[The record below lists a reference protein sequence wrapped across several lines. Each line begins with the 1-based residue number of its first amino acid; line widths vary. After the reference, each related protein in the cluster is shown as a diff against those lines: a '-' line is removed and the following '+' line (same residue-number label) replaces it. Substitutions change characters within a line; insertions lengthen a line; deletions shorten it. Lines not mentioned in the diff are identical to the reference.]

1 MRFGR
6 DYHRHFVPEWSGFY
20 VQYDLIK
27 THLNLRDTV
36 DNSVQLLSND
46 IEAFI
51 SFHRG
56 QLCAI
61 DRRERALWSIFYEPQ
76 SLCTFHPC
84 ELNFLLCGLNDL
96 LEELLKLQWFDRINQ
111 EAINRLLKKPRL
123 IEPQGESSRLLL
135 GSLRSQWHQRQ
146 QAQQLGLSRTRRRL
160 QSSISR
166 INEAIDTN
174 EGTYSSFFTSVLGLP
189 LDAPVFRDNLFRT
202 LGENESDDP
211 NHFLMQLAAS
221 PEVFSPTAVHS
232 LFVFFVVRRS
242 WRNVLMLLE
251 HIAPPDNLNFGHDD
265 LRLLVTVCVQETHSL
280 GVSPT
285 AITRSNQDMSGR
297 SSALDVFAH
306 ILQLLE
312 PANAKELFTSSPDD
326 VPLLHLLAKNGLLEW
341 CRLVLGRIRGIGEE
355 FNITTVVLSADSLKL
370 TPLHYALIYHHSRVV
385 DFFSGTLVET
395 RDDYATSDCQAL
407 LGSYLSLAVKFGKT
421 DVVAR
426 ISHITNPDVKSIYG
440 ITALHVAARDGIV
453 DIISLLLQAGAG
465 VDVTEHPRGWTP
477 LFEAAV
483 NGWAGA
489 VQYLI
494 EHGANTA
501 VTDYGGWTAEELAT
515 YRGHL
520 AIAELVKG
528 AGSIE
533 HTQSIADTSRPAKR
547 AMIYRAGAEPG
558 DTIVNLNLGPMQ
570 IERNSPP
577 VQLNHF
583 SQDHIGAKESLFSLN
598 ISAAGQT
605 HRVRLPILDD
615 RTNAPLIFVFPQG
628 ADLQVSFKIFRDDPE
643 VSQDGVLVCGGTTL
657 LESNKLLF
665 GATRQSLVREHT
677 VSILD
682 STTLDI
688 AGSILFTYVIGK
700 PFVHLQSPKYSFEE
714 LRKSGSSVTLVGHRG
729 LGQNVTGREHLQIGE
744 NTVESFIAAADAG
757 ASFVEVTRDL
767 TPVIY
772 HDFSLSES
780 GTDIPIHDLTVDQY
794 KYASSVQTSHRI
806 LDTDEREY
814 SCIPLFAKVRPRS
827 LSQSC
832 GVDPGVSQIRDRLK
846 HTVDFKEKGMKSNI
860 RGDVIQ
866 QPLATLKDLFD
877 KVPKTVGFNI
887 EIKYPRFHE
896 TVGAGVAPVALELN
910 LCVDTILEHVN
921 LYGGDRPIVF
931 SSFTPEVCIL
941 LSLKQ
946 RAYPVM
952 FITNAGKLPMI
963 DVEKRAA
970 NMHVAVK
977 FAKLWNLAGIVFA
990 SEPLLL
996 CPRLINYV
1004 KSFGLVCASY
1014 GPRNSLP
1021 DDVIVQALA
1030 GLDVLILDRVGLV
1043 AKILKKLTY

>member
-1 MRFGR
+1 
-6 DYHRHFVPEWSGFY
+6 
-20 VQYDLIK
+20 
-27 THLNLRDTV
+27 
-36 DNSVQLLSND
+36 
-46 IEAFI
+46 
-51 SFHRG
+51 
-56 QLCAI
+56 
-61 DRRERALWSIFYEPQ
+61 
-76 SLCTFHPC
+76 
-84 ELNFLLCGLNDL
+84 
-96 LEELLKLQWFDRINQ
+96 
-111 EAINRLLKKPRL
+111 
-123 IEPQGESSRLLL
+123 
-135 GSLRSQWHQRQ
+135 
-146 QAQQLGLSRTRRRL
+146 
-160 QSSISR
+160 
-166 INEAIDTN
+166 
-174 EGTYSSFFTSVLGLP
+174 
-189 LDAPVFRDNLFRT
+189 
-202 LGENESDDP
+202 
-211 NHFLMQLAAS
+211 
-221 PEVFSPTAVHS
+221 
-232 LFVFFVVRRS
+232 
-242 WRNVLMLLE
+242 
-251 HIAPPDNLNFGHDD
+251 
-265 LRLLVTVCVQETHSL
+265 
-280 GVSPT
+280 
-285 AITRSNQDMSGR
+285 MSGR

-312 PANAKELFTSSPDD
+312 PANAKELFTSCPDD
-326 VPLLHLLAKNGLLEW
+326 VPLLHFLAKNGLLEW
-341 CRLVLGRIRGIGEE
+341 CRLVLERIRGIGEE
-355 FNITTVVLSADSLKL
+355 FNITTVILSADSLKL

-385 DFFSGTLVET
+385 EFFSETLVKT
-395 RDDYATSDCQAL
+395 RGDYATSDCQAL
-407 LGSYLSLAVKFGKT
+407 LGSYLSLAVKFGKS

-440 ITALHVAARDGIV
+440 ITALHPGR
-453 DIISLLLQAGAG
+453 G
-465 VDVTEHPRGWTP
+465 VDVAEHPRGWTP

-494 EHGANTA
+494 KHGANTA

-533 HTQSIADTSRPAKR
+533 HTQSIADTSRPAKK

-577 VQLNHF
+577 VQLKHF
-583 SQDHIGAKESLFSLN
+583 SQDHIGAKESLFNLN

-615 RTNAPLIFVFPQG
+615 RTNVPLIFVFPQG

-643 VSQDGVLVCGGTTL
+643 Q
-657 LESNKLLF
+657 
-665 GATRQSLVREHT
+665 
-677 VSILD
+677 
-682 STTLDI
+682 
-688 AGSILFTYVIGK
+688 
-700 PFVHLQSPKYSFEE
+700 
-714 LRKSGSSVTLVGHRG
+714 G
-729 LGQNVTGREHLQIGE
+729 LTFSK
-744 NTVESFIAAADAG
+744 SFIAAADAG
-757 ASFVEVTRDL
+757 ASFVEFDVQVTRDL

-806 LDTDEREY
+806 PDTDKKED
-814 SCIPLFAKVRPRS
+814 SCVPLFAKARPRS

-846 HTVDFKEKGMKSNI
+846 HTVDFREKGMKSNI

-877 KVPKTVGFNI
+877 EVPKTVGFNI

-910 LCVDTILEHVN
+910 LCVDTILEQVH

-1021 DDVIVQALA
+1021 DDVVVQALA

-1043 AKILKKLTY
+1043 AKTLKKLT